1 MPPDEKIAQRIAV
14 ESRLR
19 TLLFCAIALL
29 NYENEH
35 KQQLSDINVSH
46 QLLPNSSGDNK
57 TLSPEEQMIVNARR
71 KLKPR
76 RDPPDEQSNQSTD
89 K

>member
-1 MPPDEKIAQRIAV
+1 MTPEEPTHTRKQIETRM
-14 ESRLR
+14 R
-19 TLLFCAIALL
+19 TLYLCAIALL
-29 NYENEH
+29 QYEKEL
-35 KQQLSDINVSH
+35 KQQLSEVNVSH
-46 QLLPNSSGDNK
+46 QFQTSSSGDKK